1 MNGRTTGRRA
11 RFWSFAVAA
20 SFLLLGACG
29 DPPARQSAGPVETAD
44 APGKAVADLAA
55 PAARSADESAQPERT
70 AAAVAGAP
78 TADSQTSAGPP
89 PISLRARIVG
99 SDGRL
104 LVGESLLAQSF
115 VDGKRVGAGQTIV
128 GDGDGRFAW
137 ALDGA
142 VSATAAPSIGALELR
157 LVHASAP
164 PSRREGAR
172 FAIAD
177 LAVGTNDLGDLRLNG
192 PEPLLGGRVLD
203 AAGEPVPGALLALEP
218 SAGAGQAFDLVGSDD
233 FGQFQFQGELPLGD
247 WALVARAAGTG
258 AARMD
263 PAPVGHMDI
272 ELVLGPGASLAGS
285 LVQDEGAPPLV
296 LRLEATDRGGLVL
309 AHTVVHLRGQP
320 APFRLD
326 GVPAGEVQLAVL
338 DPGRFA
344 LGSVGSVDVPTEG
357 VVELGA
363 LPVPGAP
370 RQVRFAVTALGG
382 DPLES
387 LTVRPTQGAGGVT
400 WPSGEGTLVLPRE
413 GAALL
418 LSSPGYLTE
427 ELEVAPAA
435 DGVAPVATAE
445 LVPATPSRFQMGG
458 GPLPPGCDLGFALS
472 AGGEAPGEPHWFE
485 GASAVELAAPFTGA
499 GTVHTWLAYE
509 TRFERRIVELAP
521 RPVQVAEGGTTL
533 SLAPSADELAAA
545 LARLF
550 ADDGSSR

>member
-1 MNGRTTGRRA
+1 MNGRSTLRRMRMA
-11 RFWSFAVAA
+11 PFALAA
-20 SFLLLGACG
+20 SLCLLGACG
-29 DPPARQSAGPVETAD
+29 DPPARQSAGPLETAD
-44 APGKAVADLAA
+44 APAQAAADLAA
-55 PAARSADESAQPERT
+55 PAARIADESAQPERT
-70 AAAVAGAP
+70 AAPVAGAP
-78 TADSQTSAGPP
+78 AAESETSPRPP
-89 PISLRARIVG
+89 PVLLRARIVG

-128 GDGDGRFAW
+128 GDGEGRFAW

-142 VSATAAPSIGALELR
+142 QLSGALELR

-164 PSRREGAR
+164 PARRESAR

-177 LAVGTNDLGDLRLNG
+177 LSLGANDLGDLRLNG

-218 SAGAGQAFDLVGSDD
+218 AAGAGQPFDLVGSDD

-263 PAPVGHMDI
+263 PAPVGHMDL
-272 ELVLGPGASLAGS
+272 ELVLGPGASLAGA
-285 LVQDEGAPPLV
+285 LAQDEGAPPLV
-296 LRLEATDRGGLVL
+296 LRLEVTDGGGLVL

-344 LGSVGSVDVPTEG
+344 LGSLGSVDVPTEG

-363 LPVPGAP
+363 LPLPGAP
-370 RQVRFAVTALGG
+370 RQVQFAVTALGG
-382 DPLES
+382 APLDS
-387 LTVRPTQGAGGVT
+387 LTVRPAQGAGGVT

-418 LSSPGYLTE
+418 LSSPGYLNQ
-427 ELEVAPAA
+427 ELVVAAA
-435 DGVAPVATAE
+435 TDGVAPVATAE
-445 LVPATPSRFQMGG
+445 LVPATPSLFQMGAG
-458 GPLPPGCDLGFALS
+458 LLPPGCDLGFALS
-472 AGGEAPGEPHWFE
+472 ARGEAPGEPHWFE
-485 GASAVELAAPFTGA
+485 GASTMQLAAPFTGA
-499 GTVHTWLAYE
+499 GTVRTWLAYE
-509 TRFERRIVELAP
+509 TAAERRVVELAP
-521 RPVQVAEGGTTL
+521 RPVHVDEGGATL
-533 SLAPSADELAAA
+533 SLTPPDDELAAA
-545 LARLF
+545 LAQLF
-550 ADDGSSR
+550 AGDSSGR